1 MSLLVERFAGSRDGA
16 KPGIAESEIVQCVKN
31 LRRRL
36 GLKAVAPGH
45 LEPFLASRNIRD
57 LTTDDSLK
65 ADGALVPLGA
75 DFGAGFRMVLRRD
88 LPEARINFTVAH
100 EICHTF
106 FYERVPEIK
115 FAAHP
120 VDPEEERLC
129 NSGAEE
135 LLMPAIDVKRR
146 AKDTSM
152 SLGALQVLAEH
163 YTVSLPAMLIR
174 LRNLAL
180 WKGELVLW
188 HEMTNGTFAVK
199 RLWGGRMR
207 EWRWLDEGIPRAALH
222 APPEKIQS
230 GNSFW
235 VVDTPTGRRFKP
247 VMYHVTRHRGEV
259 LALVLKKQKKK
270 LPQAASSEQS
280 EFFPSAAMREKT
292 GRR

>member
-1 MSLLVERFAGSRDGA
+1 MSLLVERFAGARDGA
-16 KPGIAESEIVQCVKN
+16 KPGIAKDEIVHCVKN

-45 LEPFLASRNIRD
+45 LEPFLAARNIRD
-57 LTTDDSLK
+57 LATDDSLK
-65 ADGALVPLGA
+65 ADGALVPLGVG
-75 DFGAGFRMVLRRD
+75 FNAGFRMMLRRD

-120 VDPEEERLC
+120 VDPEEECLC

-135 LLMPAIDVKRR
+135 LLMPAIDVKRS

-152 SLGALQVLAEH
+152 SLGALQVLAGH
-163 YTVSLPAMLIR
+163 YKVSLPAMMIR

-207 EWRWLDEGIPRAALH
+207 EWQWLDEGIPRAALH

-230 GNSFW
+230 GSTFW

-247 VMYHVTRHRGEV
+247 VMYHVARHRGEV
-259 LALVLKKQKKK
+259 LTLVLKKQKKER
-270 LPQAASSEQS
+270 PGADSGQA
-280 EFFPSAAMREKT
+280 EFFSRSAARGKISH
-292 GRR
+292 G